1 MKRTGVVFLAGLK
14 VLAFREVS
22 AGMNIRRP

>member
-1 MKRTGVVFLAGLK
+1 MKRTKVIFLACLT